1 MPVLYRELYEE
12 GRRVLEDVPIPD
24 AALDA
29 RLLLEAACGTD
40 LQTLLVYPDRPVE
53 DETAAR
59 YRALIKRRRLREPT
73 AMILGEWEF
82 MGLPFKVTKDT
93 LIPEQDTEI
102 LVETVL
108 ERMGSA
114 QGPSSGQSGMQTSF
128 PRLCGA
134 SDAGGSGA
142 EGGNRQ
148 GSGDEAQTVRI
159 LDLGTGSGCILL
171 SLLYFLPQADGIG
184 TDISEGALSTAAENA
199 KTLGLSGRALFYRGD
214 LWDALPEPKER
225 FDLIVSNP
233 PYVPTDV
240 IAALEPEVRCG
251 EPYAA
256 LDGGADGLAFYRRII
271 AAAPQYL
278 KGGGLLALESGF
290 DEAADIRAMMERAG
304 FTDLRVDRDYG
315 GLDRAVSGMMPR

>member
-1 MPVLYRELYEE
+1 MPILYRKLYEE
-12 GRRVLEDVPIPD
+12 GRRILEAVPIPD

-53 DETAAR
+53 DEAAER
-59 YRALIKRRRLREPT
+59 YRALIERRRLREPT

-93 LIPEQDTEI
+93 LIPEQDTEA

-108 ERMGSA
+108 ERMGCA
-114 QGPSSGQSGMQTSF
+114 QGLFSGSSRTQAGLVRPFGTS
-128 PRLCGA
+128 
-134 SDAGGSGA
+134 
-142 EGGNRQ
+142 EGGTGMEGGKRPDCR
-148 GSGDEAQTVRI
+148 DEAQTLRI
-159 LDLGTGSGCILL
+159 LDLGTGTGCILL
-171 SLLYFLPQADGIG
+171 SLLHFLPRAEGIG
-184 TDISEGALSTAAENA
+184 TDISEGALSAAAENA
-199 KTLGLSGRALFYRGD
+199 DALGLSGRTLFCQGD

-271 AAAPQYL
+271 EKAPQYL
-278 KGGGLLALESGF
+278 KKGGLLAVESGF
-290 DEAADIRAMMERAG
+290 DEAAQIRAMMEQAG
-304 FTDLRVDRDYG
+304 FADLRIDRDCG
-315 GLDRAVSGMMPR
+315 GLDRVVSGIAPR